1 MTETVNS
8 VCRFRFYN
16 LQFTIYNLQFTI
28 SAFIKQFFILLLNDL
43 QYHKVPLRGI

>member
-1 MTETVNS
+1 MTGTVNS
-8 VCRFRFYN
+8 VCRFRF
-16 LQFTIYNLQFTI
+16 YNLQFTI